1 MNYTAL
7 LMTLMILTLG
17 VFMPVAAIAFVMIKS
32 NSGGDDFGLGAVS
45 LQDEL
50 QQFLAEFE
58 NGALAADTIA
68 RPDRRTAT

>member
-50 QQFLAEFE
+50 QRFLAEFE
-58 NGALAADTIA
+58 HGTV
-68 RPDRRTAT
+68 TAETVAHREPRSAS